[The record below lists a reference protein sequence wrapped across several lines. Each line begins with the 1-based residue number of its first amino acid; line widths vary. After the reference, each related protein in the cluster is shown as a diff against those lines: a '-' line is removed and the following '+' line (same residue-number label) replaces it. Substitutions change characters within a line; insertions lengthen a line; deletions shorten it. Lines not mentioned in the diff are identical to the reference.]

1 MFDLQYYNK
10 LIKNNY
16 KSIPIV
22 YMLITDEY
30 IMLNDHI
37 SKDQKRQI
45 LQTKVDILN
54 KKFKAENL
62 LIYPCYYDEHLKH
75 KNKFLKLIKDD
86 PNIYLLF
93 ICKEYKMC
101 DIITSSKSP
110 KTIQQEILHKVLDLY
125 NK

>member
-16 KSIPIV
+16 KTIPIV
-22 YMLITDEY
+22 YMLVTDEY

-37 SKDQKRQI
+37 SREQKRQI
-45 LQTKVDILN
+45 LQVKVNNLN
-54 KKFKAENL
+54 KKFKEENL
-62 LIYPCYYDEHLKH
+62 LVYPCYYDEHQKH

-86 PNIYLLF
+86 PKIYLLF

-101 DIITSSKSP
+101 DIITASKSP
-110 KTIQQEILHKVLDLY
+110 KTIQQEILHKVLELY